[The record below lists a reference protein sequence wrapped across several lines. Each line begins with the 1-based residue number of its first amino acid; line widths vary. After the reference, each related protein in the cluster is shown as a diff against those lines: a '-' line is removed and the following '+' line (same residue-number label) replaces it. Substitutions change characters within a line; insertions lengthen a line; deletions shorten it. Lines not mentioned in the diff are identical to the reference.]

1 MTAGPLAG
9 IRVLDLTSVVVGP
22 TATLTL
28 AQQGADVIKLEPPEG
43 DLLRA
48 LGGKG
53 RSPGMSPKF
62 LHFNRGKR
70 SICLDLRSPGG
81 REAARRLAA
90 AADVLVSNIRPQAL
104 ARLGLD
110 HASLAAS
117 CPRLVHCGIVGFGA
131 GGPYDGKPAYDTI
144 IQGASGMAGAM
155 ARPFGEPRFM
165 PFVIADHITGFIA
178 AQAITAALLARERT
192 GRGQAIEVPM
202 LENMASFVLT
212 EHMGQRTFEDD
223 GAMGD
228 PRIMDPL
235 GRPIATADGWI
246 CVSANTDAQARGFF
260 AAIGRLELAEDPR
273 FATVAARL
281 ANVRAY
287 FGLRAE
293 ALREKPTAHW
303 LAAFVE
309 HDVPAL
315 QVNMIED
322 VMDDA
327 HIRAVGLVE
336 RVEHPT
342 EGGVRALRAA
352 TRFSGG
358 MPQLAEIGR
367 LGADGPAILTECGF
381 SAGEIAGLRESGAL
395 KVAA

>member
-28 AQQGADVIKLEPPEG
+28 AQQGADVIKLEAPEG

-70 SICLDLRSPGG
+70 TICLDLRRPEG
-81 REAARRLAA
+81 RATVRRIAANS
-90 AADVLVSNIRPQAL
+90 DVLVSNIRPQAL
-104 ARLGLD
+104 VRLGLD
-110 HASLAAS
+110 HASLAPS
-117 CPRLVHCGIVGFGA
+117 CPGLVHCSIVGFGA
-131 GGPYDGKPAYDTI
+131 GGAYDGKPAYDTI

-178 AQAITAALLARERT
+178 AQAITAALLARTRT

-212 EHMGQRTFEDD
+212 EHMGQRTFEDN

-228 PRIMDPL
+228 PRIMDPH

-260 AAIGRLELAEDPR
+260 AAIGRAELADDPR
-273 FATVAARL
+273 FVTVAARL
-281 ANVRAY
+281 TNVGDY

-303 LAAFVE
+303 LRVLAE

-315 QVNMIED
+315 AVNMIED

-327 HIRAVGLVE
+327 HIASVGLVE

-342 EGGVRALRAA
+342 EGSIRALRAA
-352 TRFSGG
+352 TRFSDG
-358 MPQLAEIGR
+358 MPTLAEIGR
-367 LGADGPAILTECGF
+367 LGADGPAVLGDCGF
-381 SAGEIAGLRESGAL
+381 SAEEIAGLREAGVL